1 MRMTPKILTD
11 HYAEEEMLETF
22 MGVADPEDWRGPVK
36 AVIPLRLFGEV
47 ATAVAAFTGTKLE
60 IVELLPEQM
69 VRVHAAGY
77 FAGPAARDAAD

>member
-1 MRMTPKILTD
+1 MTPKILTD